1 MTPAVD
7 VNTAGRLEF
16 FDLSLKIVEV
26 SQFDNPTMDPKG
38 IWADYETMKRAD
50 PLKARIKVF
59 GEPINLAGT
68 PFFNPEVLE
77 VLMKRADAVVG
88 EQGEFMEVA

>member
-1 MTPAVD
+1 M
-7 VNTAGRLEF
+7 
-16 FDLSLKIVEV
+16 IVEV

-68 PFFNPEVLE
+68 PFFNPEVLQT
-77 VLMKRADAVVG
+77 LMKRADGVLAEKG
-88 EQGEFMEVA
+88 ELQEVA